1 MRSVLGSRMLT
12 VLQNPSKRS
21 ISLAAAFGSTQLGRA
36 AAIARCASPSLSPL
50 WPARLSTEAT
60 SFSVPSPK
68 LAQVKQS
75 GIRVIWELAHKL
87 ERENGRDDVSDAKE
101 QDKKEKTES
110 RRILHLEVGQPDF
123 PAPEPVLSATSAA
136 LRDPTYQAYISNSGL
151 LRLREAIADSTR
163 EFAADII
170 AEDIGPEN
178 VVVCHGAV
186 GAISS
191 ALKAILE
198 PGDEV
203 LIPDPAWSNYEMMV
217 QLEGATVVK
226 YPLEQAQGWKP
237 DPQKVASLCSPKTKV
252 LLICSPSNPTGS
264 VLTKSELE
272 ALAAIAHERNLVIIS
287 DEIYSR
293 VLHDDI
299 DVDSNDRDEVEGE
312 GALSEGSPQH
322 RHRHQKRSAS
332 LLQVPFLDKSRV
344 VVVDGVSKAYAMT
357 GFRVG
362 WIVTPNRA
370 LADAMPKVLEAS
382 VSCGVP
388 FAQAGALAALS
399 DPASQAASV
408 KMAHEYRKRRDV
420 AVAVLREFGLYAYT
434 PAGAFYIL
442 VKACPAEADDLE
454 FCKKL
459 LVDQGVAVS
468 PGSAFGNVAR
478 GYVRVSLASEISDV
492 EEGMRRLCRYVGR
505 KNTTEFSTY

>member
-1 MRSVLGSRMLT
+1 MLT

-299 DVDSNDRDEVEGE
+299 DVDSND
-312 GALSEGSPQH
+312 H
-322 RHRHQKRSAS
+322 
-332 LLQVPFLDKSRV
+332 KSRV

-468 PGSAFGNVAR
+468 PGSAFGDVAR